1 MSTRPFNELRTGMS
15 PEAQQQAR
23 EEAQRIMEEMKELQ
37 RLDDLYSEAHCLQF
51 AAFLWNEVVENSI
64 YKSLPEG
71 RQASGVIQW
80 FLPDGDEIM
89 GEVVLTDP
97 ITTWGGFIR
106 LSDGTQLMQS
116 LGNYYSFVDR
126 KEHVDYLKSMGIY
139 VDMDTYEYYLLKK

>member
-1 MSTRPFNELRTGMS
+1 MSTRPFNELRRNMS
-15 PEAQQQAR
+15 PAAQQQAR

-37 RLDDLYSEAHCLQF
+37 RLDDLYNEALR
-51 AAFLWNEVVENSI
+51 NSI
-64 YKSLPEG
+64 YKSLPSCK
-71 RQASGVIQW
+71 QVSATIQW
-80 FLPDGDEIM
+80 FLPDSDEVI

-97 ITTWGGFIR
+97 IIYYGGFIE

-126 KEHVDYLKSMGIY
+126 KDHVDYLKSMGIY